1 MMGLFGS
8 VWWFAWYLTYFV
20 ITLVPS
26 VLVTILSFYTG
37 VFTYSNPFFIWLAV
51 FLYAQNL
58 VAFSFIMSTLFD
70 KARTAS
76 QLGALA
82 SLVLFFPKYLLTPN
96 TPVGARLFSYFS
108 GMIAFSDS
116 FAAISQAEIG
126 MSIFVRF
133 LRFLVVVAVVVVV
146 VGHCSNVRALV

>member
-1 MMGLFGS
+1 MMGLYGS

-20 ITLVPS
+20 ITMVPS

-37 VFTYSNPFFIWLAV
+37 VFTYSSPFFIWLAV

-82 SLVLFFPKYLLTPN
+82 SLVLFFPKYLLTPT
-96 TPVGARLFSYFS
+96 TPVGARFFSYFS
-108 GMIAFSDS
+108 GMIAFSDAFS
-116 FAAISQAEIG
+116 AISQAEIG
-126 MSIFVRF
+126 MHILQLTYRF
-133 LRFLVVVAVVVVV
+133 LIYF
-146 VGHCSNVRALV
+146 C